1 MLLRDTNLFTAC
13 CIEFLGVPG
22 SSLSEVVLENS
33 HGREKKPRG
42 DPFATTECVGNP
54 PADLLLA
61 LFFKSA
67 HKSVFLDLTLSSYF
81 LSLSPLLL
89 LSLGLG
95 TVVIIKDRHCG
106 DNRRYCRFGF
116 VLCDYFTDCPF
127 RWCPSEYSTTITAT
141 TLKYCCDSHNL

>member
-1 MLLRDTNLFTAC
+1 MRRNY
-13 CIEFLGVPG
+13 
-22 SSLSEVVLENS
+22 
-33 HGREKKPRG
+33 G

-67 HKSVFLDLTLSSYF
+67 HKSVFLDLTLSSIFY
-81 LSLSPLLL
+81 LSPLLL

-106 DNRRYCRFGF
+106 DNQRCWRFGF

-127 RWCPSEYSTTITAT
+127 RWCPGEYSTTLTAT
-141 TLKYCCDSHNL
+141 TLKYCCGSHNLRQFYREEGRLCHRFLPSIVKDSFEFRTTCRS